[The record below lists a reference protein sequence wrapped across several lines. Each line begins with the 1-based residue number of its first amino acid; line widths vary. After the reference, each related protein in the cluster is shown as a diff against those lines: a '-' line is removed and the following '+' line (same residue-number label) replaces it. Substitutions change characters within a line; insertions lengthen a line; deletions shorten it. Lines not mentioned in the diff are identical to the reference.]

1 MEQENV
7 LMRSASTYFVN
18 TEEGP
23 VQYATIKTVGR
34 GWEKSVTFPVS
45 DAKKI
50 IGKTVKTNT
59 I

>member
-45 DAKKI
+45 DAKK
-50 IGKTVKTNT
+50 
-59 I
+59 